1 MEAPLKFLFAYLLV
15 IAVGFAQEVEDLVSF
30 LQIDQENF
38 EQTIEDATLP
48 LILDV
53 NAGWCGPCQ
62 MFAPIF
68 DEVSEEYKDEALFGK
83 MDYDSQVGLAKKLG
97 VSSLPT
103 VLFFKPREKKPSMK
117 SVGYMDKEEFEAKV
131 KKFIGE

>member
-1 MEAPLKFLFAYLLV
+1 LKSIIFFLTIA
-15 IAVGFAQEVEDLVSF
+15 AVGFAQEAEELASF
-30 LQIDQENF
+30 LQVDQENF
-38 EQTIEDATLP
+38 EQTIEEATLP
-48 LILDV
+48 VILDV
-53 NAGWCGPCQ
+53 HAGWCGPCQ
-62 MFAPIF
+62 MFGPIF
-68 DEVSEEYKDEALFGK
+68 QEVSEQYKDEAVFAE

-131 KKFIGE
+131 KKFIGN